1 MLVISNILVLT
12 NSMQIG
18 IGAWSNARD
27 ETGFTPEDYARQRG
41 NDAYLNL
48 VRKKI
53 DKHLGKGQV
62 VLGVPS
68 SICSVISD
76 GVKPGDV
83 SLEICRP
90 MSSAPSCLLCSR
102 QARVY
107 PNSMARTF
115 LYRPAMLT
123 VMGVAVVCVCV
134 GILLHTFPRVYAAPT
149 FRWELLERGAM

>member
-1 MLVISNILVLT
+1 LNGIVISDILCPV
-12 NSMQIG
+12 QIG
-18 IGAWSNARD
+18 ISAWSNARD

-41 NDAYLNL
+41 NGAYLNL
-48 VRKKI
+48 VQKKI
-53 DKHLGKGQV
+53 DKHLGEGHV

-68 SICSVISD
+68 SICPVITD

-83 SLEICRP
+83 SLEICRA
-90 MSSAPSCLLCSR
+90 MSASVPGCLLCSR
-102 QARVY
+102 QARMH
-107 PNSMARTF
+107 PSSTARTF

-149 FRWELLERGAM
+149 FRWELLERGPM